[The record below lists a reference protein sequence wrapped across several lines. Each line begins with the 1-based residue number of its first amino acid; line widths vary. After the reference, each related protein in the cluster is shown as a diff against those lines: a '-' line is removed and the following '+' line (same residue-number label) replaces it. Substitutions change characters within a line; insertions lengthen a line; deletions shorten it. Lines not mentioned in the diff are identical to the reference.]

1 MTDTKLDWPAAVHKV
16 LRDEGITEVAMVPDA
31 GHSRL
36 IELCEA
42 DNDISLVTMT
52 TEEEGIHMLSG
63 TFLGGGKGV
72 MLLQSSGVGNIMN
85 SLALPNTCRIPI
97 LMIVTMR
104 GEWGEFNSWQ
114 VPMGQGTPGCLE
126 AMGVRVI
133 RVDAPADIA
142 PAVKAASRLAFDG
155 QQMVAVLISQK
166 TLGFKD
172 FRELAR

>member
-1 MTDTKLDWPAAVHKV
+1 
-16 LRDEGITEVAMVPDA
+16 
-31 GHSRL
+31 
-36 IELCEA
+36 
-42 DNDISLVTMT
+42 
-52 TEEEGIHMLSG
+52 
-63 TFLGGGKGV
+63 
-72 MLLQSSGVGNIMN
+72 
-85 SLALPNTCRIPI
+85 
-97 LMIVTMR
+97 
-104 GEWGEFNSWQ
+104 
-114 VPMGQGTPGCLE
+114 MGQGTPGCLE